1 MMKWLLAILLS
12 GTLFVAGS
20 LYGIDKSQEKEI
32 EPASIVQ
39 EKVPEKSSAV
49 HPCSPPETIED
60 IPFIVKVAAGI
71 GEGVAASFNGI
82 ILVLAEFIHSNPGSP

>member
-1 MMKWLLAILLS
+1 MKWLLAILLS

-20 LYGIDKSQEKEI
+20 LYGIEKNQEKEK
-32 EPASIVQ
+32 EHAPIVQ
-39 EKVPEKSSAV
+39 EKETEESPVV
-49 HPCSPPETIED
+49 HPCSPPETTEA

-82 ILVLAEFIHSNPGSP
+82 ILVLAEFIHSNPGSS

>member
-1 MMKWLLAILLS
+1 MKWLVAILLS
-12 GTLFVAGS
+12 GALFVAGS

-32 EPASIVQ
+32 EPTPIVQ
-39 EKVPEKSSAV
+39 EKEPKKSAAV
-49 HPCSPPETIED
+49 DPCSPPETIED